1 VYKANGE
8 GVVGR
13 VYSRSVWRTGCVPSD
28 DARKTRG
35 KLTSLGKKLRLLDGA
50 CFEVVVVDE
59 TEACGHRLCAVG
71 VVVVN
76 PETFSI

>member
-59 TEACGHRLCAVG
+59 TRPVVIACVPSASLSS
-71 VVVVN
+71 
-76 PETFSI
+76 T